1 MGAWTDSVEAR
12 ARILHGQAAAAR
24 ALASRNRADPDE
36 FARPYL
42 DLLSRLYGEEFPFAQ
57 LVDSSDL
64 VARFAG
70 PAVSQ
75 GSPPVSIVTFVFTNL
90 RKQIQGIA
98 KSIVGLTSDERV
110 RWPAGLDP
118 RLSGVARGSLVV
130 GIRIQPD
137 GVDAVSGQHLLPE
150 VSEPVLRAVRDAVR
164 SVAIV
169 AQYVEG
175 DGVDEEAIEE
185 GFPDP
190 AVRDTVMVAASR
202 LAPTGRRGIDSL
214 AFYGPDDSGMEA
226 RPLTVGSRR
235 ILNAAVA
242 RPVRAGGRGS
252 FVGVVREI
260 DLDARR
266 FEIRHVEAVGA
277 IRCVYGPHMEKQA
290 RQMLDKRVRVEGQY
304 EALPNRKP
312 RLIEVSSVDVLVE
325 EKREKQTSL
334 L

>member
-1 MGAWTDSVEAR
+1 MGVWVDSVEAR
-12 ARILHGQAAAAR
+12 ARIIHGQAAAAR
-24 ALASRNRADPDE
+24 ALASRNHADPDE

-42 DLLSRLYGEEFPFAQ
+42 DLLSRLYREEFPFAQ

-75 GSPPVSIVTFVFTNL
+75 GSPPVSIVTSVFANL

-98 KSIVGLTSDERV
+98 KSIVGLTSDKHV

-118 RLSGVARGSLVV
+118 RLSGVAHGSLVV

-137 GVDAVSGQHLLPE
+137 GVDPVSGQQPLPE
-150 VSEPVLRAVRDAVR
+150 VSEPVLRAVRDAVK
-164 SVAIV
+164 SVATV
-169 AQYVEG
+169 AQYVRD
-175 DGVDEEAIEE
+175 DGVDEAIEE

-190 AVRDTVMVAASR
+190 AVRDTVMVAASK

-214 AFYGPDDSGMEA
+214 AFYGPDDPGEA
-226 RPLTVGSRR
+226 AKPLTASSRR
-235 ILNAAVA
+235 ILNGAVA
-242 RPVRAGGRGS
+242 RPVRVGGRGS
-252 FVGVVREI
+252 FVGIVREI

-266 FEIRHVEAVGA
+266 FEIRHVADVGA
-277 IRCVYGPHMEKQA
+277 IRCVYGSHLEKQA

-304 EALPNRKP
+304 ETLPNHKP
-312 RLIEVSSVDVLVE
+312 RLIEVSSMDVLVE
-325 EKREKQTSL
+325 EQQTSL

>member
-1 MGAWTDSVEAR
+1 MGVWVDSVEAR
-12 ARILHGQAAAAR
+12 ARIIHGQAAAAR
-24 ALASRNRADPDE
+24 ALASRNHADPDE
-36 FARPYL
+36 FSRPYL
-42 DLLSRLYGEEFPFAQ
+42 DLLSRLYREEFPFAQ

-75 GSPPVSIVTFVFTNL
+75 GSPPVSIVTSVFANL

-98 KSIVGLTSDERV
+98 KSIVGLTGDERV

-118 RLSGVARGSLVV
+118 RLSGVAQGSLVV

-137 GVDAVSGQHLLPE
+137 GVDAVSRQQPLPE
-150 VSEPVLRAVRDAVR
+150 VSEPVLRAVRDAVK
-164 SVAIV
+164 SVATV
-169 AQYVEG
+169 AQYVG
-175 DGVDEEAIEE
+175 DHGVDEAIEE

-190 AVRDTVMVAASR
+190 AVRDTVMVAASK
-202 LAPTGRRGIDSL
+202 LAPTGRQGIDSL
-214 AFYGPDDSGMEA
+214 AFYGPGDPGEEA
-226 RPLTVGSRR
+226 RPLTVSSRR
-235 ILNAAVA
+235 ILNGAVA
-242 RPVRAGGRGS
+242 RPVRVGGRGS

-266 FEIRHVEAVGA
+266 FEIRQVADVGA

-304 EALPNRKP
+304 ETLPNRKP
-312 RLIEVSSVDVLVE
+312 RLIEVSSMDILVE
-325 EKREKQTSL
+325 EQQTSL